1 MSQPRVGIQRCAVD
15 STPEQVEDI
24 VKRTVGLAG
33 GVPSKVREA
42 RKIVVKP
49 NYVGIYVRPA
59 DALARRYRD
68 RAIGC
73 VDDMV
78 VRAALSMLREA
89 NPSAEIILA
98 EGLDAKPGQT
108 SEQLFSQMR
117 CDDFP
122 ARFGVKL
129 MDANL
134 GDFVEVPVPG
144 GGLLNKSIYLRREL
158 ADADAV
164 VSLAKLK
171 VHASA
176 GITMSVKNMFGIVP
190 RSQYGGTH
198 RGYMHTNHFRLMR
211 IFVDVAAAM
220 KPDLAIVDGI
230 IASNLSLDGDPVETE
245 LMLAGHDPVA
255 TDSIGTYLIGFDP
268 MSDFPT
274 KPWLRAENHLR
285 LASQAGLGVLD
296 PAEIDVQG
304 LEIEDNRWQFDLNE
318 ADGMTSK
325 QAHKSRLAVRREAR
339 AYVANRDK
347 LVGEYR
353 DRYIFLR
360 NGEVEWS
367 EPTRAAATERA
378 RGSDGPDEFGLI
390 LHVSPADADQ
400 ERIEAY
406 LS

>member
-1 MSQPRVGIQRCAVD
+1 MAKPTVGIHRCSID
-15 STPEQVEDI
+15 STPEQVEE
-24 VKRTVGLAG
+24 VVRATVELAG
-33 GVPSKVREA
+33 GVPRKVREA

-59 DALARRYRD
+59 GERPRRYRD
-68 RAIGC
+68 RPIGC

-98 EGLDAKPGQT
+98 EGLDAKPSQT
-108 SEQLFSQMR
+108 SEQLFSEMR

-122 ARFGVKL
+122 DLFGVKL

-134 GDFVEVPVPG
+134 GDFVQVPIPG
-144 GGLLNKSIYLRREL
+144 GGLLYDSIYLRREL

-171 VHASA
+171 VHSSA

-190 RSQYGGTH
+190 RSQYGGAH
-198 RGYMHTNHFRLMR
+198 RGFMHTNHFRLMR
-211 IFVDVAAAM
+211 IFVDVATAM
-220 KPDLAIVDGI
+220 KPDLAILDGI
-230 IASNLSLDGDPVETE
+230 IASNMSLDGDPVETE

-255 TDSIGTYLIGFDP
+255 TDAIGTRIIGFDP
-268 MSDFPT
+268 LSDFPT

-296 PAEIDVQG
+296 PAEIDVRG
-304 LEIEDNRWQFDLNE
+304 LNVEDNRWLFDLNQ
-318 ADGMTSK
+318 ADGMTSE
-325 QAHKSRLAVRREAR
+325 QAHASRLAVRREAR
-339 AYVANRDK
+339 AYLTNRDR
-347 LVGEYR
+347 LVDEYR

-367 EPTRAAATERA
+367 ETTRAAATERA
-378 RGSDGPDEFGLI
+378 RASDGPEGFGLI
-390 LHVSPADADQ
+390 LHVSPADSYD
-400 ERIEAY
+400 ESIEAY
-406 LS
+406 LD

>member
-1 MSQPRVGIQRCAVD
+1 MAKPTVGIHRCSID
-15 STPEQVEDI
+15 STPEQVEE
-24 VKRTVGLAG
+24 VVRATVELAG
-33 GVPSKVREA
+33 GVPRKVREA

-59 DALARRYRD
+59 GERPRRYRD
-68 RAIGC
+68 RPIGC

-98 EGLDAKPGQT
+98 EGLDAKPSQT
-108 SEQLFSQMR
+108 SEQLFSEMR

-122 ARFGVKL
+122 DLFGVKL

-134 GDFVEVPVPG
+134 GDFVQVPIPG
-144 GGLLNKSIYLRREL
+144 GGLLYDSIYLRREL

-171 VHASA
+171 VHSSA

-190 RSQYGGTH
+190 RSRYGGAH
-198 RGYMHTNHFRLMR
+198 RGFMHTNHFRLMR
-211 IFVDVAAAM
+211 IFVDVATAM
-220 KPDLAIVDGI
+220 KPDLAILDGI
-230 IASNLSLDGDPVETE
+230 IASNMSLDGDPVETE

-255 TDSIGTYLIGFDP
+255 TDAIGTRIIGFDP
-268 MSDFPT
+268 LSDFPT

-296 PAEIDVQG
+296 PAEIDVRG
-304 LEIEDNRWQFDLNE
+304 LNVEDNRWLFDLNQ
-318 ADGMTSK
+318 ADGMTSE
-325 QAHKSRLAVRREAR
+325 QAHASRLAVRREAR
-339 AYVANRDK
+339 AYLTNRDR
-347 LVGEYR
+347 LVDEYR

-367 EPTRAAATERA
+367 ETTRAAATERA
-378 RGSDGPDEFGLI
+378 RASDGPEGFGLI
-390 LHVSPADADQ
+390 LHVSPADSY
-400 ERIEAY
+400 EESIEAY
-406 LS
+406 LD

>member
-1 MSQPRVGIQRCAVD
+1 MAKPTVGIHRCSID
-15 STPEQVEDI
+15 STPEQVEEI
-24 VKRTVGLAG
+24 VRATVELAG
-33 GVPSKVREA
+33 GVPRKVREA

-59 DALARRYRD
+59 GERPRRYRD
-68 RAIGC
+68 RPIGC

-98 EGLDAKPGQT
+98 EGLDAKPSQT
-108 SEQLFSQMR
+108 SEQLFSEMR

-122 ARFGVKL
+122 DLFGVKL

-134 GDFVEVPVPG
+134 GDFVQVPIPG
-144 GGLLNKSIYLRREL
+144 GGLLYDSIYLRREL

-171 VHASA
+171 VHSSA

-190 RSQYGGTH
+190 RSQYGGAH
-198 RGYMHTNHFRLMR
+198 RGFMHTNHFRLMR
-211 IFVDVAAAM
+211 IFVDVATAM
-220 KPDLAIVDGI
+220 KPDLAILDGI
-230 IASNLSLDGDPVETE
+230 IASNMSLDGDPVETE

-255 TDSIGTYLIGFDP
+255 TDAIGTRIIGFDP
-268 MSDFPT
+268 LSDFPT

-296 PAEIDVQG
+296 PAEIDVRG
-304 LEIEDNRWQFDLNE
+304 LNVEDNRWLFDLNQ
-318 ADGMTSK
+318 ADGMTSE
-325 QAHKSRLAVRREAR
+325 QAHASRLAVRREAR
-339 AYVANRDK
+339 AYLTNRDR
-347 LVGEYR
+347 LVDEYR

-367 EPTRAAATERA
+367 ETTRAAATERA
-378 RGSDGPDEFGLI
+378 RASDGPEGFGLI
-390 LHVSPADADQ
+390 LHVSPADSY
-400 ERIEAY
+400 EESIEAY
-406 LS
+406 LD

>member
-1 MSQPRVGIQRCAVD
+1 MAKPTVGIHRCSID
-15 STPEQVEDI
+15 STPEQVEE
-24 VKRTVGLAG
+24 VVRATVELAG
-33 GVPSKVREA
+33 GVPRKVREA

-59 DALARRYRD
+59 GERPRRYRD
-68 RAIGC
+68 RPIGC

-98 EGLDAKPGQT
+98 EGLDAKPSQT
-108 SEQLFSQMR
+108 SEQLFSEMR

-122 ARFGVKL
+122 DLFGVKL

-134 GDFVEVPVPG
+134 GDFVQVPIPG
-144 GGLLNKSIYLRREL
+144 GGLLYDSIYLRREL

-171 VHASA
+171 VHSSA

-190 RSQYGGTH
+190 RSQYGGAH
-198 RGYMHTNHFRLMR
+198 RGFMHTNHFRLMR
-211 IFVDVAAAM
+211 IFVDVATAM
-220 KPDLAIVDGI
+220 KPDLAILDGI
-230 IASNLSLDGDPVETE
+230 IASNMSLDGDPVETE

-255 TDSIGTYLIGFDP
+255 TDAIGTRIIGFDP
-268 MSDFPT
+268 LSDFPT

-296 PAEIDVQG
+296 PAEIDVRG
-304 LEIEDNRWQFDLNE
+304 LNVEDNRWLFDLNQ
-318 ADGMTSK
+318 ADGMTSE
-325 QAHKSRLAVRREAR
+325 QAHASRLAVRREAR
-339 AYVANRDK
+339 AYLTNRDR
-347 LVGEYR
+347 LVDEYR

-367 EPTRAAATERA
+367 ETTRAAATERA
-378 RGSDGPDEFGLI
+378 RASDGPEGFGLI
-390 LHVSPADADQ
+390 LHVSPADSY
-400 ERIEAY
+400 EESIEAY
-406 LS
+406 LD

>member
-1 MSQPRVGIQRCAVD
+1 MAKPTVGIHRCSID
-15 STPEQVEDI
+15 STPEQVEEI
-24 VKRTVGLAG
+24 VRATVELAG
-33 GVPSKVREA
+33 GVPRKVREA

-59 DALARRYRD
+59 GERPRRYRD
-68 RAIGC
+68 RPIGC

-98 EGLDAKPGQT
+98 EGLDAKPSQT
-108 SEQLFSQMR
+108 SEQLFSEMR

-122 ARFGVKL
+122 DLFGVKL

-134 GDFVEVPVPG
+134 GDFVQVPIPG
-144 GGLLNKSIYLRREL
+144 GGLLYDSIYLRREL

-171 VHASA
+171 VHSSA

-190 RSQYGGTH
+190 RSQYGGAH
-198 RGYMHTNHFRLMR
+198 RGFMHTNHFRLMR
-211 IFVDVAAAM
+211 IFVDVATAM
-220 KPDLAIVDGI
+220 KPDLAILDGI
-230 IASNLSLDGDPVETE
+230 IASNMSLDGDPVETE

-255 TDSIGTYLIGFDP
+255 TDAIGTRIIGFDP
-268 MSDFPT
+268 LSDFPT

-296 PAEIDVQG
+296 PAEIDVRG
-304 LEIEDNRWQFDLNE
+304 LNVEDNRWLFDLNQ
-318 ADGMTSK
+318 ADGMTSE
-325 QAHKSRLAVRREAR
+325 QAHASRLAVRREAR
-339 AYVANRDK
+339 AYLTNRDR
-347 LVGEYR
+347 LVDEYR

-367 EPTRAAATERA
+367 ETTRAAATERSRA
-378 RGSDGPDEFGLI
+378 SDGPEGFGLI
-390 LHVSPADADQ
+390 LHVSPADSY
-400 ERIEAY
+400 EESIEAY
-406 LS
+406 LD